1 MDTWRDQGEEE
12 EAVLLVHEVSVYGVD
27 KLRSGGIC
35 SCSIE
40 CFGICSSP
48 SSCSNSDA
56 FCASFSG
63 FYDNYYGYTT
73 TPEEQED
80 EELAELINPREGFSE
95 PIAMPVIYSPGVT
108 AADVYGLNRGGGY
121 RRKRSNKRVKNFR

>member
-1 MDTWRDQGEEE
+1 MVEYVLVQSSVLGFAPLRPHALILMLFDT
-12 EAVLLVHEVSVYGVD
+12 
-27 KLRSGGIC
+27 
-35 SCSIE
+35 
-40 CFGICSSP
+40 P
-48 SSCSNSDA
+48 
-56 FCASFSG
+56 FSG